1 MSRTTS
7 RGTATVR
14 QLCAAFRISCQA
26 YYAAGAEA
34 RHPRPALARPARS
47 WVSAGELEAAI
58 RRVVEE
64 HRAWG
69 VRKVWA
75 TLRRQDLC
83 VSCKRVWALMK
94 VLGLVLPAGEHR
106 DTPRFG
112 HVTTD
117 QSNRRWATDLTTVWT
132 RHDGLVAIVPVL
144 DCGDRSVLDCEV
156 TKSQESA
163 AVLAPVARAI
173 ERQFGN
179 PSAVPAD
186 LELRTDH
193 GPQYTGRDCEAL
205 CERWRL
211 DHTFAPVGRPTG
223 NAVAERFILT
233 LKTELIW
240 ARDWDSLAELREE
253 VPRWITLYNERRP
266 HQALD
271 WDTPAEC
278 RASNLGDRLAVAA

>member
-1 MSRTTS
+1 
-7 RGTATVR
+7 
-14 QLCAAFRISCQA
+14 
-26 YYAAGAEA
+26 
-34 RHPRPALARPARS
+34 
-47 WVSAGELEAAI
+47 VSAGELETAI
-58 RRVVEE
+58 RRVVED

-83 VSCKRVWALMK
+83 VSCKRVWAMMK
-94 VLGLVLPAGEHR
+94 ALGLVLPAGERR

-112 HVTTD
+112 HVATD

-132 RHDGLVAIVPVL
+132 RQDGLIAIVPVL

-173 ERQFGN
+173 EREFGG
-179 PSAVPAD
+179 PSEVPAD

-193 GPQYTGRDCEAL
+193 GPQYTGRDCQAL

-211 DHTFAPVGRPTG
+211 DHTFAPVGQPTG
-223 NAVAERFILT
+223 NAVAERFFLT
-233 LKTELIW
+233 LKIELIW
-240 ARDWDSLAELREE
+240 ARDWDSLAELCEE

-271 WDTPAEC
+271 WDTPAER
-278 RASNLGDRLAVAA
+278 RAAHLGDRLAVAA